1 MLRRRG
7 TALVVLSVG
16 LAAVAVGGCGRNDF
30 ANDPRPAI
38 PAEVSVKIA
47 KDGIAVSPKEFGS
60 GLVVFTIANLTET
73 PGTLVIQG
81 PINAQS
87 PEVIPEGT
95 ASLKLNMDR
104 SGDYEVSADGINAR
118 PFSFTVGAPRPSGKN
133 DLLLP

>member
-1 MLRRRG
+1 M
-7 TALVVLSVG
+7 VVLSVG
-16 LAAVAVGGCGRNDF
+16 LAAVAVAGCGRNDF

-38 PAEVSVKIA
+38 PAEVSVKMA

-60 GLVVFTIANLTET
+60 GLVNFTIANLTDT

-87 PEVIPEGT
+87 PEVVAAGT
-95 ASLKLNMDR
+95 ATLKIDMNQ
-104 SGDYEVSADGINAR
+104 SGTYEASADGIDAT
-118 PFSFTVGAPRPSGKN
+118 PFSFTVGPPRPSAHN